1 MKKNHMTLLLT
12 AALMLMLCL
21 GGCGTDKNGS
31 TNASASPTATA
42 TATATVS
49 PSPMVTEQAD
59 SQRENPGSAD
69 AAEDGKITEAPA
81 ENTDSSAM
89 PEAGSEAGDDLKRA
103 GEDLGDAAR
112 EAGRS
117 VEDGMK
123 GQ

>member
-31 TNASASPTATA
+31 TNASASPS
-42 TATATVS
+42 ATATVS
-49 PSPMVTEQAD
+49 PSPMVTEQPD
-59 SQRENPGSAD
+59 RENPGSAD

-117 VEDGMK
+117 VEDGLK

>member
-31 TNASASPTATA
+31 TNASASPSA

>member
-31 TNASASPTATA
+31 TNAPASPSA

-49 PSPMVTEQAD
+49 PSPMVTEQPD

-89 PEAGSEAGDDLKRA
+89 PEVGSEAGDDLKRA

-117 VEDGMK
+117 VEDGLK

>member
-31 TNASASPTATA
+31 TNASASPS
-42 TATATVS
+42 ATATVS
-49 PSPMVTEQAD
+49 PSPMVTEQPD

-69 AAEDGKITEAPA
+69 AAEDGKTTEAPA

-117 VEDGMK
+117 VEDGLK

>member
-12 AALMLMLCL
+12 AVLMLMLCL

-31 TNASASPTATA
+31 TNASASPS
-42 TATATVS
+42 ATATVS
-49 PSPMVTEQAD
+49 PSPMVTEQPD

-117 VEDGMK
+117 VEDGLK

>member
-31 TNASASPTATA
+31 TNASASPSA

-59 SQRENPGSAD
+59 KP
-69 AAEDGKITEAPA
+69 
-81 ENTDSSAM
+81 
-89 PEAGSEAGDDLKRA
+89 A
-103 GEDLGDAAR
+103 GESRQCGCRRGRQNHGGARREHCLLGH
-112 EAGRS
+112 AGGGLGGR
-117 VEDGMK
+117 
-123 GQ
+123 